1 MADAPVLGLGGD
13 GVVGYAFQ
21 PMLMREGGRQLI
33 DVAAAARLGAVAIE
47 DSAVDAE
54 CFSSGFTSK

>member
-13 GVVGYAFQ
+13 GVVGYEFQ

-33 DVAAAARLGAVAIE
+33 DVAAAARLGAVAFE
-47 DSAVDAE
+47 NGAVDGK
-54 CFSSGFTSK
+54 CFSLGSTSK